1 MIKRLFL
8 KQEWPFLDAC
18 FRMWYNLQRMQTYN
32 IENNHPLISVLVPAY
47 QAEKHI
53 EKCLSSIVSQSWTD
67 LEIIVVDDGSKD
79 RTGEIA
85 DDFAS
90 RDERVRVIH
99 KENAGVAAARNTLLD
114 ASNGEYILQVDAD
127 DYISPK
133 AVETLYKTMMDT
145 RADLCVCTMTTGG
158 CPDYDF
164 PEKDHRKIE
173 TLEGR
178 EKFHRLFDDRKF
190 DSIVPWE
197 KLYKRELF
205 DGLRYPDGKIHE
217 DEYLAHH
224 ILDRAKR
231 VTYTDDVLFYYTVEK
246 KSITKSSFSL
256 KRLDCVPA
264 LLDRISFF
272 EKYGDAG
279 LLRLVYID
287 FLKRFQY
294 YYYGVSYHFP
304 EKTELRQKLFD
315 QYATVY
321 RKAHKKHMLSQVQK
335 VLFGLFIISPW
346 LNYQA
351 RKVFHKK
358 AIDT

>member
-1 MIKRLFL
+1 
-8 KQEWPFLDAC
+8 
-18 FRMWYNLQRMQTYN
+18 MQTNN
-32 IENNHPLISVLVPAY
+32 IEKDLPLVSVLVPAY

-53 EKCLSSIVSQSWTD
+53 EKCLTSIVSQTWAN
-67 LEIIVVDDGSKD
+67 LEIIIVDDGSKD

-85 DDFAS
+85 DGFAE
-90 RDERVRVIH
+90 RDKRIRVIH
-99 KENAGVAAARNTLLD
+99 KENAGVAAARNTLLE
-114 ASNGEYILQVDAD
+114 ASNGDYILQVDAD

-133 AVETLYKTMMDT
+133 AVETLYKTMIDT
-145 RADLCVCTMTTGG
+145 QADLCVCTMTTGDRS
-158 CPDYDF
+158 DYAF
-164 PEKDHRKIE
+164 PENDHRKVE
-173 TLEGR
+173 VLEGI
-178 EKFHRLFDDRKF
+178 EKFRKLFDDRKF

-205 DGLRYPDGKIHE
+205 QGLRYPDGKIHE
-217 DEYLAHH
+217 DEHLAHY

-231 VTYTDDVLFYYTVEK
+231 VTYTNDVLFYYTAEK
-246 KSITKSSFSL
+246 KGITKSSFSL

-264 LLDRISFF
+264 LLDRIRFF

-294 YYYGVSYHFP
+294 YYYGIRYHFP

-315 QYATVY
+315 HYATVY